1 MKGNFVLLN
10 LIRMKHVVN
19 AYVAVLAT
27 TSAFA
32 AGLSLAPLDSETE
45 TVIRQGRPKTT
56 VIVTNPLVATLPEEE
71 EEKKRFKAPVN
82 SLKKRQRTYSM
93 PDYLSTGG
101 RSRKKQSKPKGRSR
115 R

>member
-1 MKGNFVLLN
+1 
-10 LIRMKHVVN
+10 MKHVVN

-32 AGLSLAPLDSETE
+32 AGASLAPLDTDTE

-56 VIVTNPLVATLPEEE
+56 VVVTNPLVATLPED
-71 EEKKRFKAPVN
+71 EKKRIKAPAQ
-82 SLKKRQRTYSM
+82 SPKKRRKTEPLQ
-93 PDYLSTGG
+93 DIYLTGG
-101 RSRKKQSKPKGRSR
+101 RSHKRHNKPKPKSRSR

>member
-1 MKGNFVLLN
+1 
-10 LIRMKHVVN
+10 MKHVVN

-32 AGLSLAPLDSETE
+32 AGLSLAPLDTE

-56 VIVTNPLVATLPEEE
+56 VVVTNPLVALLPEE
-71 EEKKRFKAPVN
+71 EEKKRLKAPVKT
-82 SLKKRQRTYSM
+82 LKKHQRTYPQ

>member
-1 MKGNFVLLN
+1 
-10 LIRMKHVVN
+10 MKHVVN

-32 AGLSLAPLDSETE
+32 AGLSLAPLDTE

-56 VIVTNPLVATLPEEE
+56 VVVTNHLVATLPEEE
-71 EEKKRFKAPVN
+71 KKRFQAPVQCQ
-82 SLKKRQRTYSM
+82 KKRHGNTFRPNALPPGCRPS
-93 PDYLSTGG
+93 
-101 RSRKKQSKPKGRSR
+101 KKHNKPKGRSR